1 MICFAFP
8 LAHEAESLL
17 KLLQQKDQFTIDG
30 LHCAV
35 GNLGRRP
42 NVLIA
47 RVGMGEA
54 ASADNTETIF
64 QHFKLKALILAGY
77 GGALVPPL
85 QVGQVVVSSNFSSAA
100 VLGFLRM
107 LSGFDFASF
116 CTIDEIVGTPAGRE
130 EIAKATEAHVADMET
145 EIVANIV
152 SARQLPFLAVR
163 AISDAYENVL
173 PVAALAAGFNASLG
187 KPTPVRLLRYLA
199 MHPGEISPFSKFVGD
214 LGLARKNLTR
224 FLQTLN
230 NELPANW

>member
-17 KLLQQKDQFTIDG
+17 KLCQPRDQFQIDG
-30 LHCAV
+30 VHCTI
-35 GNLGRRP
+35 GNLGRRT

-54 ASADNTETIF
+54 AAADNTETLF
-64 QHFKLKALILAGY
+64 QYFKLKALILAGY

-85 QVGQVVVSSNFSSAA
+85 TVGQVVVSSNLSSEA

-116 CTIDEIVGTPAGRE
+116 ATIDEVVGTPAARE
-130 EIAKATEAHVADMET
+130 AVARASEGQVADMET
-145 EIVANIV
+145 EAVANIV
-152 SARQLPFLAVR
+152 ITRQIPFLAVR
-163 AISDAYENVL
+163 AISDDFQHVL
-173 PVAALAAGFNASLG
+173 PVGALAAGFNASIG
-187 KPTPVRLLRYLA
+187 KATPLRLLRYLA
-199 MHPGEISPFSKFVGD
+199 MHPGEIKPMGKFIGD
-214 LGLARKNLTR
+214 LSLARKNLTR

-230 NELPANW
+230 NELPAGW

>member
-17 KLLQQKDQFTIDG
+17 KLCQPKDQFQIDG
-30 LHCAV
+30 VHCTI
-35 GNLGRRP
+35 GNLGRRT

-54 ASADNTETIF
+54 AAADNTETLF
-64 QHFKLKALILAGY
+64 QYFKLKALILAGY

-85 QVGQVVVSSNFSSAA
+85 TVGQVVVSSNLSSEA

-116 CTIDEIVGTPAGRE
+116 ATIDEVVGTPAARE
-130 EIAKATEAHVADMET
+130 EVARASECQVADMET
-145 EIVANIV
+145 EAVANIV
-152 SARQLPFLAVR
+152 ITRQIPFLAVR
-163 AISDAYENVL
+163 AISDDFQHVL
-173 PVAALAAGFNASLG
+173 PVGALAAGFNASLG
-187 KPTPVRLLRYLA
+187 KATPLHLLRYLA
-199 MHPGEISPFSKFVGD
+199 THPGEIKPMGKFIGD
-214 LGLARKNLTR
+214 LSVARTNLTR

-230 NELPANW
+230 NELPAGW